1 MSNTKMSAAPAR
13 SPGHFQCL
21 TGGSSRKGV
30 TAIPKTR
37 TPRIK
42 RFYFY
47 TGMSLDKDR
56 KFITGFLEL
65 YKQHDCLWRVK
76 SRDYSNKV
84 KRTCA
89 YQEMV
94 EFSRPFVEYVNISWV
109 KCKIQNLRTVFK
121 KEVNKVEQSKR
132 YGAGTDDIYQSPL
145 WYYDLLTF
153 TLDQEPVCKPL
164 ALEAKCEDKEWV
176 EELALSPEKGP
187 RTPNPPID
195 TQRPPSPTALP
206 RKRTRKERTM
216 ARKKEAQALISKPL
230 DASDI
235 FGNYAAQKHRE
246 VSPGQRPH
254 LEKLFQDL
262 VYGALN
268 SRLSFDTSI
277 LFYPPAMLPL
287 LPSVC
292 H

>member
-1 MSNTKMSAAPAR
+1 MSTAPAR
-13 SPGHFQCL
+13 SV
-21 TGGSSRKGV
+21 GSSHSVV

-37 TPRIK
+37 KPVLKKK
-42 RFYFY
+42 RFFLY

-56 KFITGFLEL
+56 EFITGFLKL

-94 EFSRPFVEYVNISWV
+94 EFSRPYVEYVNISWV

-121 KEVNKVEQSKR
+121 KELNKVEKSKWS
-132 YGAGTDDIYQSPL
+132 GAGTDDLYHSPL

-153 TLDQEPVCKPL
+153 TLDQEPVCKSVTL
-164 ALEAKCEDKEWV
+164 KAKCEEGGQEE
-176 EELALSPEKGP
+176 EELASYPEEGA
-187 RTPNPPID
+187 TPLPPG
-195 TQRPPSPTALP
+195 TLQPSPSPNTLP
-206 RKRTRKERTM
+206 RKRTRKEKNV
-216 ARKKEAQALISKPL
+216 ARKKEAQALLSKPL

-235 FGNYAAQKHRE
+235 FGSYAAQKHRE
-246 VSPGQRPH
+246 TAPGQRPH

-268 SRLSFDTSI
+268 NRLSFDTSI
-277 LFYPPAMLPL
+277 LFCPHALLPL
-287 LPSVC
+287 LPSTC
-292 H
+292 Q